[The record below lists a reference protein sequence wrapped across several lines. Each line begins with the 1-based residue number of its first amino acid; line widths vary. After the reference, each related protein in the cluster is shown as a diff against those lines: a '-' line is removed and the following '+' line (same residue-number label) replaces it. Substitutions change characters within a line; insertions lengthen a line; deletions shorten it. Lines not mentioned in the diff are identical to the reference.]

1 MAHLTLLLNGI
12 IIFLI
17 VMVYSSD
24 EDALKSL
31 TNTVPKHY
39 NIKLIL
45 QIEENTFIGQ
55 CQIKIKILKTTHE
68 ISMFSEKMSIMQSEL
83 VTPFFDE
90 TMDTFKIYNELRHS
104 YDYDKNMFTLYF
116 KEELSPGFYT
126 LHINYSSIFND
137 GGFQRIFYF
146 SEVGKIWL
154 SATFFQPI
162 WARRIFPCWGSS
174 KTTFDII
181 IHHPQ
186 EYSVLSNMP
195 VRAISFPQVRF
206 NHSAE
211 DNLQWSYITST
222 PAMSPFR
229 LSIIVSNFIRNYI
242 YGDDIPSMMA
252 YGNLWCEER
261 SISSLQFAQAIIKNV
276 TLYLEKEADIWKYL
290 HKFPKVSYVII
301 PNFQPLNNSMANLGI
316 VIYNEADVV
325 YIEGKDS
332 IGCKYNAIRV
342 IGYEIIREWFDN
354 TINPFWKPK
363 SWLSKGFTTF
373 FTTFILNQSLP
384 NSRIMDLFVVHFHQE
399 SLHFDVDDRML
410 SHTYR
415 EIKTIPVKIANY
427 VKAPVIFR
435 MLQYVFDIDI
445 FWRGIHTYLYK
456 KEHNPDNFWE
466 TLKNIYDKIN
476 KGSSDI
482 KEMMYPWSKQKGY
495 PVLNILKHDSNSV
508 NISIENLDKTNE
520 DRWIPVSYT
529 TETDANFNDP
539 APLLW
544 LQPPKKPFNH
554 PYIHYFILTLKY
566 REDGWVIF
574 NIQQTGYYRVN
585 YDDAYWLKIAVYLN
599 SENYR
604 KIHVLNRAQ
613 IIDDAFHFLL
623 LNKLKPDTFW
633 ELTKYL
639 SQETDYIAWYPMFKV
654 IQYIS
659 NSFSFLEIG
668 EYYIKEQLKK
678 MLDGLLQ
685 IIKYEEKS
693 TDDDFTKALRQEAM
707 QWACFLKLFNCL
719 TMANNQ
725 LKQHLEFSTKLS
737 PWWKKWTYCY
747 GLETADNTTW
757 HQMLNKITGVNEQ
770 ILYFLTCSNHLVEIN
785 NYVLTSYTK
794 DDAVELDYKAPQ
806 YNTYDNK
813 SSVSLVSY
821 NRIITQ
827 YALRHFVFTIANNT
841 RNSKTFK
848 NLLVDFEN
856 ITPSQVTMPV
866 AFLILINNIY
876 SNQQLDAVF
885 SFFQSVEKY
894 QIYNIHDK
902 IRTRKSQLNNRILLL
917 NSIKPINRSHLE
929 V

>member
-1 MAHLTLLLNGI
+1 
-12 IIFLI
+12 
-17 VMVYSSD
+17 
-24 EDALKSL
+24 
-31 TNTVPKHY
+31 
-39 NIKLIL
+39 
-45 QIEENTFIGQ
+45 
-55 CQIKIKILKTTHE
+55 
-68 ISMFSEKMSIMQSEL
+68 
-83 VTPFFDE
+83 
-90 TMDTFKIYNELRHS
+90 
-104 YDYDKNMFTLYF
+104 
-116 KEELSPGFYT
+116 
-126 LHINYSSIFND
+126 
-137 GGFQRIFYF
+137 
-146 SEVGKIWL
+146 
-154 SATFFQPI
+154 
-162 WARRIFPCWGSS
+162 
-174 KTTFDII
+174 
-181 IHHPQ
+181 
-186 EYSVLSNMP
+186 MP

-876 SNQQLDAVF
+876 SNQQLDAVSLFNYEYNIYLLLYLVLITLEIMSCPIDFYSERINYQMLKILFQVF

>member
-1 MAHLTLLLNGI
+1 MAHLTLLLKGI

-24 EDALKSL
+24 EDALKSIS
-31 TNTVPKHY
+31 NIVPKHY

-55 CQIKIKILKTTHE
+55 CQIKIKILKTTHK
-68 ISMFSEKMSIMQSEL
+68 ISMFSENMNMMQSEL
-83 VTPFFDE
+83 VTSLFDE
-90 TMDTFKIYNELRHS
+90 TKDTFKIYNELQHS
-104 YDYDKNMFTLYF
+104 YDCDKNILTIYF
-116 KEELSPGFYT
+116 KEELTPGYYM
-126 LHINYSSIFND
+126 LHITYSSVFND

-174 KTTFDII
+174 KTTFDIT

-195 VRAISFPQVRF
+195 VRAISFPQSRL

-229 LSIIVSNFIRNYI
+229 LLIIVSNFIRNYI

-252 YGNLWCEER
+252 YGNLWCDQR
-261 SISSLQFAQAIIKNV
+261 SVSSLQFAQAIIKNV
-276 TLYLEKEADIWKYL
+276 TLYLEQEADIWKYV

-301 PNFQPLNNSMANLGI
+301 PNFQPQNNSMANLGI
-316 VIYNEADVV
+316 VIYKEADVV

-354 TINPFWKPK
+354 LINPFWKPK
-363 SWLSKGFTTF
+363 TWLSKGFTMF
-373 FTTFILNQSLP
+373 FTTFILNQSMP
-384 NSRIMDLFVVHFHQE
+384 NSRIMDLFVVQFHQE
-399 SLHFDVDDRML
+399 SLHFDVDNRML
-410 SHTYR
+410 PHTYLN
-415 EIKTIPVKIANY
+415 KTTPVKIANY

-435 MLQYVFDIDI
+435 MLQYVFEIEI
-445 FWRGIHTYLYK
+445 FWQGIHTYVYK
-456 KEHNPDNFWE
+456 KEHNSDNFWE

-482 KEMMYPWSKQKGY
+482 KKMMYPWSKKKGY
-495 PVLNILKHDSNSV
+495 PVLNILKHHSNSL
-508 NISIENLDKTNE
+508 NISIENLDETNE

-529 TETDANFNDP
+529 TETDSNFNDP
-539 APLLW
+539 APHLW
-544 LQPPKKPFNH
+544 LQPPKKPFNY
-554 PYIHYFILTLKY
+554 PYTHYFILPLKY
-566 REDGWVIF
+566 REDGWIIF
-574 NIQQTGYYRVN
+574 NIQQAGYYRVN
-585 YDDAYWLKIAVYLN
+585 YDDTYWLKIAVYLN

-623 LNKLKPDTFW
+623 LNKLKPDIFW

-639 SQETDYIAWYPMFKV
+639 SQETDYIAWYPMFKA

-659 NSFSFLEIG
+659 NSFSFLEMG

-719 TMANNQ
+719 KMANNQ

-747 GLETADNTTW
+747 GLEMADNTTW

-785 NYVLTSYTK
+785 NYILTSYTK

-806 YNTYDNK
+806 YNIYNK
-813 SSVSLVSY
+813 SSISLVSY

-848 NLLVDFEN
+848 NLLNDFEN
-856 ITPSQVTMPV
+856 ITPSQITMPV

-876 SNQQLDAVF
+876 SNHQLDALTIL
-885 SFFQSVEKY
+885 SSPIL
-894 QIYNIHDK
+894 IYLPNKFINIK
-902 IRTRKSQLNNRILLL
+902 INKTLKQ
-917 NSIKPINRSHLE
+917 H
-929 V
+929 